1 MEFTNGVCL
10 DILMINLG
18 DSLSKESQATFA
30 HHASKWFF
38 NVLDYKKSEK
48 EVKEHQCF
56 F

>member
-1 MEFTNGVCL
+1 MEFTNGVCF
-10 DILMINLG
+10 DILLKINLG

-48 EVKEHQCF
+48 EHQCF